1 MRINIE
7 NPIISY
13 SEKGKPFPY
22 DKLLYA
28 TIEPYILEFKN
39 VRLEKLTEED
49 QARCLA
55 RIFKKMQVNT
65 VPVLEFFAKDL
76 DKFRDQS
83 QYGRTTGLAE
93 LIAKDIFCCFDK
105 NRYDDKG
112 EFAVCDRLYSIT
124 DKDGKPDYIY
134 AEDYI
139 RSGVLSRKKLTPESE
154 YFKELMDFNA
164 RGKLPK
170 AKEDW
175 E

>member
-55 RIFKKMQVNT
+55 RIFKKMEVNG
-65 VPVLEFFAKDL
+65 VPVLEFFKEELAAWSGL
-76 DKFRDQS
+76 D
-83 QYGRTTGLAE
+83 QYNKTQKLAE
-93 LIAKDIFCCFDK
+93 LIAKDIFCCFDR
-105 NRYDDKG
+105 N
-112 EFAVCDRLYSIT
+112 CDEGDHFKRVERLYCVVKENGER
-124 DKDGKPDYIY
+124 DFVMYEEQKGRGLFGKKAGEY
-134 AEDYI
+134 
-139 RSGVLSRKKLTPESE
+139 TPVAE
-154 YFKELMDFNA
+154 YFKDLKNKLDADF
-164 RGKLPK
+164 LPK
-170 AKEDW
+170 TAKG
-175 E
+175 